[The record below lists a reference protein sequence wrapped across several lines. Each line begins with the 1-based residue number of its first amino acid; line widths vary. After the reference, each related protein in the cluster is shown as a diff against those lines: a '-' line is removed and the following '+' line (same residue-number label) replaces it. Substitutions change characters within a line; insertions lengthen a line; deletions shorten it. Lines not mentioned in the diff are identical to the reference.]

1 MRLLFVGDI
10 VGSPGR
16 QIVAD
21 RLADIVQTRQ
31 IDLVI
36 ANGENAAS
44 GFGIS
49 PRLADELFGA
59 GIEVL
64 TGGNHIWDRKEIL
77 DYFPN
82 HRRLLRPANFADINP
97 GSGLYVGTARN
108 GVSYAVLNLQGRV
121 FMAPNDCP
129 FRAADREISRIPA
142 DFRGIFVD
150 FHAETTNEKE
160 GIGLYFDRRVSGVV
174 RTHTHVATADEQ
186 NLVGGTPV
194 STG

>member
-36 ANGENAAS
+36 ANGENSAS

-49 PRLADELFGA
+49 PRLADELFET

-64 TGGNHIWDRKEIL
+64 TGGNHIWDRKDIL
-77 DYFPN
+77 DYLSSQPS
-82 HRRLLRPANFADINP
+82 LLRPANFP
-97 GSGLYVGTARN
+97 ELKVVVWVFVGR
-108 GVSYAVLNLQGRV
+108 GRK
-121 FMAPNDCP
+121 P
-129 FRAADREISRIPA
+129 
-142 DFRGIFVD
+142 
-150 FHAETTNEKE
+150 
-160 GIGLYFDRRVSGVV
+160 
-174 RTHTHVATADEQ
+174 
-186 NLVGGTPV
+186 
-194 STG
+194 

>member
-31 IDLVI
+31 IHLVI

-49 PRLADELFGA
+49 PRLADELFET

-64 TGGNHIWDRKEIL
+64 TGGNHIWDRKDIFY
-77 DYFPN
+77 YFSQKP
-82 HRRLLRPANFADINP
+82 RLLRPCQFSGNKSRGGP
-97 GSGLYVGTARN
+97 VVGSAR
-108 GVSYAVLNLQGRV
+108 QPR
-121 FMAPNDCP
+121 P
-129 FRAADREISRIPA
+129 RAR
-142 DFRGIFVD
+142 
-150 FHAETTNEKE
+150 
-160 GIGLYFDRRVSGVV
+160 
-174 RTHTHVATADEQ
+174 
-186 NLVGGTPV
+186 
-194 STG
+194 